1 MISYETSPAASALQ
15 WLSKNQTAGKRH
27 PYLFSQCQVG
37 IDINEAKYKMPVFR
51 VTLPFLNYNFFFG
64 FSGKYIP

>member
-27 PYLFSQCQVG
+27 PYLLSQSQVG
-37 IDINEAKYKMPVFR
+37 IYNIDYERVMIVLTEAVIWCHMV
-51 VTLPFLNYNFFFG
+51 G
-64 FSGKYIP
+64 SGLQVVLLF